1 MKAGEENA
9 NKLKEALALEKK
21 LSSDKN
27 SQVNAGAVVFVLTG
41 ARIRIRSLAI
51 FAIKY
56 LFQKTI
62 DYVLEPFPVYLDKGI
77 ERES

>member
-1 MKAGEENA
+1 MKTLEDKLKAGEENA

-56 LFQKTI
+56 LFQKYFQDI
-62 DYVLEPFPVYLDKGI
+62 VGI
-77 ERES
+77 GMKSN